1 MTEALYKTGD
11 YVELKLLS
19 GRKGKESGETSVIS
33 ESIITRT
40 DAENLIRIAMPTQR
54 GQASPLEEGE
64 VYELRFI
71 ASSGSFACRATVV
84 DDMDAEL
91 GNGFELKL
99 VSELTKDSKRMFYRL
114 DKVIP
119 IMYTIGEDE
128 ASGQMLGGTCF
139 NLSAGGIRFS
149 SGTDIERGRIIRMN
163 LILGGEKDDLIV
175 SGRVI
180 YTDNVGLED
189 AVYEHRVEF
198 TDISADTKERIVR
211 YCFDETCK

>member
-1 MTEALYKTGD
+1 MTEAFYKTGD

-19 GRKGKESGETSVIS
+19 GRKGKESTETSMIS

-84 DDMDAEL
+84 DDMDAGI

-99 VSELTKDSKRMFYRL
+99 ISELTKDCKRMFYRL

-119 IMYTIGEDE
+119 IMYTIAEDE
-128 ASGQMLGGTCF
+128 NTGQMLGGTCF
-139 NLSAGGIRFS
+139 NLSAGGVRFS
-149 SGTDIERGRIIRMN
+149 SGTDIERGRTIRMN
-163 LILGGEKDDLIV
+163 LMLDGEKEDLIV

>member
-1 MTEALYKTGD
+1 MTEAFYKTGD

-19 GRKGKESGETSVIS
+19 GRKGKESTETSVIS

-84 DDMDAEL
+84 DDMDAGI

-99 VSELTKDSKRMFYRL
+99 ISELTKDCKRMFYRL

-119 IMYTIGEDE
+119 IMFTIAEDE
-128 ASGQMLGGTCF
+128 NTGQMLGGTCF
-139 NLSAGGIRFS
+139 NLSAGGVRFS
-149 SGTDIERGRIIRMN
+149 SGTDIERGRTIRMN
-163 LILGGEKDDLIV
+163 LMLGGEKEDLIV

>member
-1 MTEALYKTGD
+1 MTEAFYKTGD

-19 GRKGKESGETSVIS
+19 GRKGKESTETSVIS

-84 DDMDAEL
+84 DDMDAGI

-99 VSELTKDSKRMFYRL
+99 ISELTKDCKRMFYRL

-119 IMYTIGEDE
+119 IMYTIAEDDNT
-128 ASGQMLGGTCF
+128 GQMLGGTCF
-139 NLSAGGIRFS
+139 NLSAGGVRFS
-149 SGTDIERGRIIRMN
+149 SGTDIERGRTIRMN
-163 LILGGEKDDLIV
+163 LMLGGEKEDLIV

>member
-1 MTEALYKTGD
+1 MTEAFYKAGD

-19 GRKGKESGETSVIS
+19 GRKGKESTETSVIS

-84 DDMDAEL
+84 DDMDAGI

-99 VSELTKDSKRMFYRL
+99 ISELTKDCKRMFYRL

-119 IMYTIGEDE
+119 IMYTIAEDE
-128 ASGQMLGGTCF
+128 NTGQMLGGTCF
-139 NLSAGGIRFS
+139 NLSAGGVRFS
-149 SGTDIERGRIIRMN
+149 SGTDIERGRTIRMN
-163 LILGGEKDDLIV
+163 LMLDGEKEDLIV

>member
-1 MTEALYKTGD
+1 MTEAFYKTGD

-19 GRKGKESGETSVIS
+19 GRKGKESTETSMIS

-84 DDMDAEL
+84 DDMDAGI

-99 VSELTKDSKRMFYRL
+99 ISELTKDCKRMFYRL

-119 IMYTIGEDE
+119 IMYTIAEDE
-128 ASGQMLGGTCF
+128 NTGQMLGGTCF
-139 NLSAGGIRFS
+139 NLSAGGVRFS
-149 SGTDIERGRIIRMN
+149 SGTDIERGRTIRMN
-163 LILGGEKDDLIV
+163 LMLGGEKEDLIV

>member
-1 MTEALYKTGD
+1 MTEAFYKTGD

-19 GRKGKESGETSVIS
+19 GRKGKESTETSVIS

-84 DDMDAEL
+84 DDMDAGI

-99 VSELTKDSKRMFYRL
+99 ISELTKDCKRMFYRL

-119 IMYTIGEDE
+119 VMYTIAEDE
-128 ASGQMLGGTCF
+128 NTGQMLGGTCF
-139 NLSAGGIRFS
+139 NLSAGGVRFS
-149 SGTDIERGRIIRMN
+149 SGTDIERGRTIRMN
-163 LILGGEKDDLIV
+163 LMLGGEKEDLIV

>member
-1 MTEALYKTGD
+1 MTNALYKRGD
-11 YVELKLLS
+11 DVEHKLLYE
-19 GRKGKESGETSVIS
+19 RKSKYSGEKSVIS

-119 IMYTIGEDE
+119 LMYTIGEDE

-139 NLSAGGIRFS
+139 NLSAGGVRFS

-163 LILGGEKDDLIV
+163 LMLGGEKDDLIV

>member
-1 MTEALYKTGD
+1 MTEGLYKTGD

-19 GRKGKESGETSVIS
+19 GRKGIPGGENSVLS

-40 DAENLIRIAMPTQR
+40 GTDNEIWIAMPTER
-54 GQASPLEEGE
+54 GQASPIEDGE
-64 VYELRFI
+64 LYELRFI
-71 ASSGSFACRATVV
+71 ASSGSFACRAQVT
-84 DDMDAEL
+84 DDLDAEME
-91 GNGFELKL
+91 NGFRLKL
-99 VSELTKDSKRMFYRL
+99 ISELTKDCKRMFYRL

-119 IMYTIGEDE
+119 IMYTIAEDE
-128 ASGQMLGGTCF
+128 NTGQMLGGTCF
-139 NLSAGGIRFS
+139 NLSAGGVRFS
-149 SGTDIERGRIIRMN
+149 SGTDIERGRTIRMN
-163 LILGGEKDDLIV
+163 LMLGGEKEDLIV

>member
-1 MTEALYKTGD
+1 MTEAFYKTGD

-19 GRKGKESGETSVIS
+19 GRKGKESTETSVIS

-71 ASSGSFACRATVV
+71 ASSGSFECRATVV
-84 DDMDAEL
+84 DDMDAGI

-99 VSELTKDSKRMFYRL
+99 ISELTKDCKRMFYRL

-119 IMYTIGEDE
+119 IMYTIAEDE
-128 ASGQMLGGTCF
+128 NTGQMLGGTCF
-139 NLSAGGIRFS
+139 NLSAGGVRFS
-149 SGTDIERGRIIRMN
+149 SGTDIERGRTIRMN
-163 LILGGEKDDLIV
+163 LMLGGEKEDLIV

>member
-1 MTEALYKTGD
+1 MTEAFYKTGD

-19 GRKGKESGETSVIS
+19 GRKGKESTETSVIS

-71 ASSGSFACRATVV
+71 ASSGSFACRAIVV
-84 DDMDAEL
+84 DDMDAGI

-99 VSELTKDSKRMFYRL
+99 ISELTKDCKRMFYRL

-119 IMYTIGEDE
+119 IMYTIAEDE
-128 ASGQMLGGTCF
+128 NTGQMLGGTCF
-139 NLSAGGIRFS
+139 NLSAGGVRFS
-149 SGTDIERGRIIRMN
+149 SGTDIERGRTIRMN
-163 LILGGEKDDLIV
+163 LMLGGEKEDLIV

-198 TDISADTKERIVR
+198 TDISADTKEKIVR